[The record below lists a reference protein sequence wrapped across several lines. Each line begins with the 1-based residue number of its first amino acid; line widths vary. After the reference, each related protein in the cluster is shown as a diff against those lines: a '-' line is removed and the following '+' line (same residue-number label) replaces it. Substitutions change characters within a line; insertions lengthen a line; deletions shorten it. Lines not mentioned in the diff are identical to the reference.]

1 MHIPLGWILFT
12 HTFLYEHTTKYRLLP
27 FLFDNI
33 YTVFLLLHLV
43 VQQES
48 PSLYC
53 HPASDTMLRNT
64 LPLRG
69 QLWTS
74 AGCANSSRSYVWELG
89 ALHWQEHLRLTFI
102 LRVTQSKLL
111 WISTPWI
118 WQLWQWRSAALR
130 ALWHDGCM
138 SQLKKTKEMCFLSTW
153 VGLSKA
159 YVLKT
164 LLC

>member
-89 ALHWQEHLRLTFI
+89 ALHHYLLTRTFEVDFYFTCYSKQVVVNQHTLNLTTLTMKVSCSACIMTWWLHVSIEKNKRNVFFI
-102 LRVTQSKLL
+102 YL
-111 WISTPWI
+111 
-118 WQLWQWRSAALR
+118 
-130 ALWHDGCM
+130 GG
-138 SQLKKTKEMCFLSTW
+138 TK
-153 VGLSKA
+153 
-159 YVLKT
+159 
-164 LLC
+164 